1 MAAACSPHAPG
12 SAKAKPGYA
21 EAKPGT
27 SRPRR
32 EVADVF
38 RQYGEAYRCAH
49 RLPRSHLKIMHAIEV
64 CRTAS
69 LGGHVERC
77 DACGFERHAY
87 NSCRNR
93 HCPKCQA
100 LAKAAWLE
108 ARKADLLDVG
118 YFHVVFTLP
127 HALNPVAL
135 RNKKTVYDLLFH
147 AAADTLHTF
156 AAHPRNG
163 LGGKLGFIAI
173 LHTWDQQLRQ
183 HVHLHCLVPG
193 GALAPHRSHW
203 IHARHG
209 FLFPVHALSKVF
221 RGKFI
226 ASLKHAFRDR
236 RLRFPGTAAPLG
248 TPAGFGQLVRRLW
261 KKSWVVY
268 AKRPFAGPTTVLD
281 YLGRYT
287 HRVAI
292 ANHRITHLRDGFVSF
307 TYRDRSDRNRKKT
320 LTLPAPEFIRRFLLH
335 VLPKGYVR
343 IRHFGFLA
351 SRAKA
356 RDLPRCRQ
364 LLGMPPQAPTS
375 AAHPTRH
382 TLLERLGLDFSTCP
396 HCRRGTLHRVAD
408 LPPLDRHRTQRPVGN
423 LHRPDT

>member
-1 MAAACSPHAPG
+1 MSVACSAHAAG
-12 SAKAKPGYA
+12 V
-21 EAKPGT
+21 
-27 SRPRR
+27 SRPRW

-38 RQYGEAYRCAH
+38 RQYGGAYRCAH
-49 RLPRSHLKIMHAIEV
+49 RLPLSHLKVMRAIEV
-64 CRTAS
+64 CRTES

-77 DACGFERHAY
+77 DTCGFERHAY

-108 ARKADLLDVG
+108 ARKADLLDVD

-127 HALNPVAL
+127 HAVNPIGL
-135 RNKKTVYDLLFH
+135 RNKKTVFDLLFR
-147 AAADTLHTF
+147 AAADTLQTF
-156 AAHPRNG
+156 AADPRNG
-163 LGGKLGFIAI
+163 LGGKLGFTAV
-173 LHTWDQQLRQ
+173 LHTWDQQLRD
-183 HVHLHCLVPG
+183 HFHLHCLVPA
-193 GALAPHRSHW
+193 GALAPDRSRW
-203 IHARHG
+203 IHARNG
-209 FLFPVHALSKVF
+209 FLFPVKALSKVF

-226 ASLKHAFRDR
+226 ASLLQAFADR
-236 RLRFPGTAAPLG
+236 HLQFPGTIAPLG
-248 TPAGFGQLVRRLW
+248 TPARFGQLVNALW

-268 AKRPFAGPTTVLD
+268 AKPPFGGPQKVLD

-292 ANHRITHLRDGFVSF
+292 SNHRITRIHDGSVSF
-307 TYRDRSDRNRKKT
+307 TYRDRTSRNQKKT

-351 SRAKA
+351 SRAK
-356 RDLPRCRQ
+356 RKDLPRCRQ
-364 LLGMPPQAPTS
+364 LLGMPPRTPT
-375 AAHPTRH
+375 ADARPTRQA
-382 TLLERLGLDFSTCP
+382 LLELLGLDFTTCP
-396 HCRRGTLHRVAD
+396 HCRRGTLQRVAE
-408 LPPLDRHRTQRPVGN
+408 LPPLARRRTQAPPAT

>member
-1 MAAACSPHAPG
+1 MSVVCSPHAPG
-12 SAKAKPGYA
+12 A
-21 EAKPGT
+21 
-27 SRPRR
+27 SRPRW

-49 RLPRSHLKIMHAIEV
+49 RLPLSHLKVMRAIEA
-64 CRTAS
+64 CRTES

-93 HCPKCQA
+93 HCPKCQG

-127 HALNPVAL
+127 HALNPIGL
-135 RNKKTVYDLLFH
+135 RNKKIVYDLLFR
-147 AAADTLHTF
+147 AAADTLQTF
-156 AAHPRNG
+156 AANPRNG
-163 LGGKLGFIAI
+163 LGGKLGFTTV
-173 LHTWDQQLRQ
+173 LHTWDQQLR
-183 HVHLHCLVPG
+183 HHLHLHCLVPA
-193 GALAPHRSHW
+193 GALAPDRSHW
-203 IHARHG
+203 VHARNG
-209 FLFPVHALSKVF
+209 FLFPVRALSKVF

-226 ASLKHAFRDR
+226 TSLLQAFADG
-236 RLRFPGTAAPLG
+236 RLLFPGTAASLG
-248 TPAGFGQLVRRLW
+248 TPAAFDQLIRRLW

-268 AKRPFAGPTTVLD
+268 AKKPFAGPSTVLD

-292 ANHRITHLRDGFVSF
+292 ANHRITRIHDGSVSF
-307 TYRDRSDRNRKKT
+307 TYRDRTDRNQKKT
-320 LTLPAPEFIRRFLLH
+320 LTLPAPEFIRRLLLH

-351 SRAKA
+351 SRAKGK
-356 RDLPRCRQ
+356 DLPRCRE
-364 LLGMPPQAPTS
+364 LLGMLPRTPTT
-375 AAHPTRH
+375 AARPTRQA
-382 TLLERLGLDFSTCP
+382 LLDLLGLDFTTCP
-396 HCRRGTLHRVAD
+396 HCRRGTLHHVAE
-408 LPPLDRHRTQRPVGN
+408 LPPRDHRRTQRSVGR